1 MNPTPHASA
10 DLAASLQTLLDK
22 QAIHEV
28 LADYCRALD
37 RCDVELMK
45 RVYWEDAVDAH
56 GIFHGNAHEFAEF
69 IVRGIQ
75 EWFEV
80 ATHAI
85 SNVRIELDGNLAW
98 SEAYLF
104 SYCRVAGVRDKV
116 EAVFGPQYA
125 ARQTYGAGSPPS
137 HDFVMG
143 GRYIDKLEK
152 RGGQW
157 RILRRTVVMDWNQN
171 FPSTGIWQGGIYG
184 QLQLLGQ
191 RDRTDAVYVRD

>member
-1 MNPTPHASA
+1 MDPK
-10 DLAASLQTLLDK
+10 LQALLDK

-28 LADYCRALD
+28 LTGYCRALD
-37 RCDVELMK
+37 RCDVDLMK
-45 RVYWEDAVDAH
+45 SVYWEDAHDAH
-56 GIFHGNAHEFAEF
+56 GIFDGNAHEFAEF

-85 SNVRIELDGNLAW
+85 SNVHIELAGTTAW

-104 SYCRVAGVRDKV
+104 SYCRVAGVREKV
-116 EAVFGPQYA
+116 EAVFGADYA
-125 ARQTYGAGSPPS
+125 ARQTYGENAPPW

-152 RGGQW
+152 RGEEW
-157 RILRRTVVMDWNQN
+157 RIMRRTVVMDWNQN
-171 FPSTGIWQGGIYG
+171 FPSTSIWQGGIYG

-191 RDRTDAVYVRD
+191 RDRTDAVYDRD